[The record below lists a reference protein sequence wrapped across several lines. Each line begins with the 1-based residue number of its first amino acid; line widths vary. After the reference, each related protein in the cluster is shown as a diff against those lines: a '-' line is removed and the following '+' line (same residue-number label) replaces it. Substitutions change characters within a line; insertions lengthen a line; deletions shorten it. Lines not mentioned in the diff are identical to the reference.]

1 MKIGELNDHCGNCK
15 LIDYCTEPYET
26 PHLCVYE
33 ELENIDEETYKQIA
47 ENIAKEEIEDK
58 LRQYEQL
65 SIFDYLPPC
74 TNFPQLIADELVKH
88 CEKWGYDYVERLKQQ
103 GGRQFY
109 NIFCRITKT
118 YFVHKGPEEYYE
130 VEFSKN
136 GKAVVKRCGKD
147 FFDKGAD
154 VIIDIQ
160 SVADILI
167 QKFESKQEGSRWKGV
182 SEA

>member
-1 MKIGELNDHCGNCK
+1 ME
-15 LIDYCTEPYET
+15 
-26 PHLCVYE
+26 
-33 ELENIDEETYKQIA
+33 
-47 ENIAKEEIEDK
+47 
-58 LRQYEQL
+58 YEQL

-136 GKAVVKRCGKD
+136 GKAVVKRCACSLCNPAPLSAAKQ
-147 FFDKGAD
+147 FH
-154 VIIDIQ
+154 VIR
-160 SVADILI
+160 VG
-167 QKFESKQEGSRWKGV
+167 GSL
-182 SEA
+182 